1 MWRIIDI
8 GGTDIVIHIRHRNM
22 VAERNGE
29 ILQSI
34 PMSDI
39 NSIVCHG
46 DGNMYSDHFMRY
58 CIENSIPLVLCNE
71 KHLPC
76 GMFLAFNQNNLSAS
90 RIEEQVK
97 VSLPRKKN
105 AWRQIVEAKLSAQ
118 ADLLEEIGQKSDAQ
132 FIRNQVRNVLS
143 GDSSNREAVCAKV
156 FFQSIYGN
164 SFSRGNDDDN
174 ANHLLDY
181 AYTIIRSAVAR
192 AVVSTGLHPGIS
204 LFHSNRINPYALVDD
219 LMEPLRPFADRKVIE
234 LLKKNPRCEL
244 TPHTKR
250 VLIEIANSITQFR
263 NKNYELTYAVGLYVQ
278 SYYHYLISKSDRIDF
293 PTNC

>member
-1 MWRIIDI
+1 MWRVVDI
-8 GGTDIVIHIRHRNM
+8 GGSNIVIHIRHNNL
-22 VAERNGE
+22 VAERDGE

-46 DGNMYSDHFMRY
+46 DGNVYSDRFMRY

-76 GMFLAFNQNNLSAS
+76 GMFLAFNQNNLSAV

-97 VSLPRKKN
+97 ASLPRKKN
-105 AWRQIVEAKLSAQ
+105 AWKQVIEAKLIAQ
-118 ADLLEEIGQKSDAQ
+118 AGLLEDVGQKADAH
-132 FIRNQVRNVLS
+132 FIMNQAKNVLS
-143 GDSSNREAVCAKV
+143 GDSTNREAVCAKV
-156 FFQSIYGN
+156 FFQSIYGIL
-164 SFSRGNDDDN
+164 FSRRNEEDN

-204 LFHSNRINPYALVDD
+204 VFHSNRNNPYALVDD
-219 LMEPLRPFADRKVIE
+219 LMEPLRAVADRKVITI
-234 LLKKNPRCEL
+234 LKKNPNCEL
-244 TPHTKR
+244 TPNTKR
-250 VLIEIANSITQFR
+250 ELIEIASSVMQFR
-263 NKNYELTYAVGLYVQ
+263 KKNYEFTYAVGLYVQ
-278 SYYHYLISKSDRIDF
+278 SYYNYLTNKTDSIDF
-293 PTNC
+293 PVSY